1 MDAIILLSMIFAVII
16 YVMVRGSVEEK
27 RNRKQYEA
35 GLREGYGKFPD
46 KEYSEQDFENITRL
60 FAYRHKD
67 YFIDDITWN
76 DLNMNG
82 IFALMDHTQSSSGA
96 EYLYDMLRTPKLQK
110 AKMDELEKHI
120 CFLRKDEDKRVT
132 VQMKLHALGT
142 SGKYSV
148 FDYIEYLDNIGD
160 CSNGKH
166 MVMLL
171 ALFVSLALLFVNVMT
186 GVFLLLLVIAVN
198 MTSYLREK
206 NNIQP
211 YFCSFSYIMRMIQC
225 GKGIL
230 TVDLSEM
237 VEYKKEL
244 EKKIGRLTPISRN
257 YSAVASMN
265 SSSGNPLEI
274 VSDYFNMLTHID
286 IMRFNRMV
294 RLVKEHKEEIY
305 ELVEAIGY
313 IDAVISIGAFR
324 ESLKSYC
331 VPEFEEGK
339 EVVLCIE
346 NGYHP
351 SINEP
356 VVNSFL
362 QKRGMLVTGSNAS
375 GKSTFLK
382 MIAINAILAQTIHT
396 CTASSYRGGL
406 YKIYSSMALRDDLM
420 AGDSY
425 YIVEIKALK
434 RIVDAAEEKS
444 ENPLL
449 CFVDEVLRGTNTVE
463 RIAASAQIMDN
474 LARKGVYCFAA
485 THDIELT
492 HLLAQKYDNY
502 HFEEDVKDG
511 DVLFSYRLL
520 DGRAQTRNAI
530 KLLKV
535 IGFSDEITEHA
546 EDRVQ
551 RFVRTARGME

>member
-166 MVMLL
+166 IVMLL

-206 NNIQP
+206 NDIQP

-225 GKGIL
+225 GNGIL

-257 YSAVASMN
+257 YSVVASMN

-551 RFVRTARGME
+551 RFVRTGQWA

>member
-76 DLNMNG
+76 DLDMNG

-551 RFVRTARGME
+551 RFVRTGQWA

>member
-225 GKGIL
+225 GNGIL

-551 RFVRTARGME
+551 RFVRTGQWA

>member
-166 MVMLL
+166 IVMLL

-225 GKGIL
+225 GNGIL

-449 CFVDEVLRGTNTVE
+449 CFVDEVLRGTNTLE

-551 RFVRTARGME
+551 RFVRTGQWA

>member
-166 MVMLL
+166 IVMLL

-225 GKGIL
+225 GNGIL

-551 RFVRTARGME
+551 RFVRTGQWA

>member
-166 MVMLL
+166 IVMLL

-551 RFVRTARGME
+551 RFVRTGQWA

>member
-35 GLREGYGKFPD
+35 GLREGYGKLPD

-166 MVMLL
+166 IVMLL

-206 NNIQP
+206 NDIQP

-225 GKGIL
+225 GNGIL

-244 EKKIGRLTPISRN
+244 EKKIVRLTPISRN
-257 YSAVASMN
+257 YSAVDSMN

-551 RFVRTARGME
+551 RFVRTGQWA

>member
-76 DLNMNG
+76 DLDMNG

-225 GKGIL
+225 GNGIL

-257 YSAVASMN
+257 YSVVASMN

-396 CTASSYRGGL
+396 CTASSL

-551 RFVRTARGME
+551 RFVRTGQWA